1 MLRSSTYSKNIWWK
15 GKLYSKKREF
25 GGALL
30 KKIKSSVLT
39 KNFFKNGISKVW
51 MSHQRCSYQITE
63 NFIKIASTNNSALSV
78 IENRENKIY
87 GIQFHPEVTHTNREK
102 LYLEILYIMF
112 AKLRKIGR
120 LV

>member
-1 MLRSSTYSKNIWWK
+1 M
-15 GKLYSKKREF
+15 
-25 GGALL
+25 L

-51 MSHQRCSYQITE
+51 MKGHQDAVIKLPK

-87 GIQFHPEVTHTNREK
+87 GIQFHPET
-102 LYLEILYIMF
+102 
-112 AKLRKIGR
+112 
-120 LV
+120 